1 MTSLSEEARSRP
13 ASNAGGPAPTAK
25 LDELSARANVE
36 TDRIETLNLRFVSE
50 RVTAAPLLSSGAAM
64 AAARFL

>member
-1 MTSLSEEARSRP
+1 M
-13 ASNAGGPAPTAK
+13 AK

-36 TDRIETLNLRFVSE
+36 TDRIEALNR
-50 RVTAAPLLSSGAAM
+50 RVIVAGRVAAALLLISGAAM